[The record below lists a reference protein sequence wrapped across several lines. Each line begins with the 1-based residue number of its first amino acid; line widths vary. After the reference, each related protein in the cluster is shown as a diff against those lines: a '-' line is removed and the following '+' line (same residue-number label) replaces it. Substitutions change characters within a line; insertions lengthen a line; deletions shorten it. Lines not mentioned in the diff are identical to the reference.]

1 MMDQIFCH
9 LCLALTMA
17 RKCHSFCSAA
27 VTLYTFCL
35 RQTTAVPIMDSRFIM
50 KVSNYK
56 YSLFSHS
63 AFYMLGIIFILLREV
78 RYLLINS
85 FKPKFLF
92 INNKFKVKYIT
103 QLNSTM
109 DFLKN
114 CYLISLSKETLYQK
128 YQISSVPSCL
138 NYFGWFRLAN

>member
-9 LCLALTMA
+9 HCLALTMA

-109 DFLKN
+109 DFFKELLPNIPFKGN
-114 CYLISLSKETLYQK
+114 TVSEISNKFSTFMFKLFWM
-128 YQISSVPSCL
+128 V
-138 NYFGWFRLAN
+138 